1 MSKRNR
7 ILLVVALSLVAFS
20 AIGWWLLQKMY
31 RPQVTQPSTV
41 SAAEAGDIQLLQLL
55 QQQGMSLDYHD
66 PRKFMWTPLMAAVY
80 SGQSNVVA
88 YLLKQSAD
96 IEARDAHGKT
106 ALMWA
111 VDVADTNFSIIQLLL
126 AAGAKTNATNDLGQ
140 TVFDAAGAKPEKER
154 LLRILSEEL
163 REK

>member
-1 MSKRNR
+1 MSKRKR
-7 ILLVVALSLVAFS
+7 VLAIALPLVALCV
-20 AIGWWLLQKMY
+20 IGWWLFQRIY
-31 RPQVTQPSTV
+31 WPRVTQPSTV
-41 SAAEAGDIQLLQLL
+41 SAAEGGDLQLLQSL
-55 QQQGMSLDYHD
+55 QQQGMSLNYQD

-88 YLLKQSAD
+88 YLLKQSID

-111 VDVADTNFSIIQLLL
+111 VDVADTNFSIVQMLFT
-126 AAGAKTNATNDLGQ
+126 AGARTNVTNDFGQ
-140 TVFDAAGAKPEKER
+140 SVFDAVGTKPEKER
-154 LLRILSEEL
+154 LLQILSQEP